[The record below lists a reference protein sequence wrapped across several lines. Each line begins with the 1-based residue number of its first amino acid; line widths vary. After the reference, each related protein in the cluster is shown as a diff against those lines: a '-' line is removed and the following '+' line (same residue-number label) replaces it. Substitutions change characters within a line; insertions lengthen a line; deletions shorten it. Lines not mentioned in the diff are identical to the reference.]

1 MELHDFPWNKE
12 ECWLW
17 LEGSLRDCHPVWCQV
32 ETMGIARVAFDD
44 LWINELET
52 RHATAALMHELILK
66 ILMKASGE
74 ILMRELQL
82 RELRQRW
89 EEQMKR

>member
-1 MELHDFPWNKE
+1 
-12 ECWLW
+12 
-17 LEGSLRDCHPVWCQV
+17 
-32 ETMGIARVAFDD
+32 MGIARVAFDD
-44 LWINELET
+44 LWINELEA
-52 RHATAALMHELILK
+52 RHGTAALMQELILK

-89 EEQMKR
+89 DDQMRR

>member
-1 MELHDFPWNKE
+1 
-12 ECWLW
+12 
-17 LEGSLRDCHPVWCQV
+17 
-32 ETMGIARVAFDD
+32 MGIARVAFDD